1 MVASMNML
9 TQKIN
14 LINNVVQ
21 HVDIIHKIQRDIVW
35 IHALMVLI
43 IIYTILH
50 QTNVFLNVQMSI
62 VIFME
67 IYVIILVMLVNM
79 HILKMVEN
87 VAQIAN
93 IM

>member
-1 MVASMNML
+1 MVYVMLVASMNML

-14 LINNVVQ
+14 LINNVVLLA
-21 HVDIIHKIQRDIVW
+21 DIIHKVHIDIVW
-35 IHALMVLI
+35 ILVLMAII

-79 HILKMVEN
+79 LNQNLVDY
-87 VAQIAN
+87 VV
-93 IM
+93 